1 MTHEERQKMANLTT
15 KGEIVTNLYL
25 YMHEER
31 TDDPEFLINR
41 TNNIINR
48 LKQINLTLDDLDN
61 IIRHYNMYDVSY
73 LLTVNK
79 VIHNNKK

>member
-31 TDDPEFLINR
+31 QDDPEFLINR

-61 IIRHYNMYDVSY
+61 IISHYNKYDVSY